1 MNASEIETLRIL
13 LQSSK
18 AMGIAIAKIAS
29 LQNRI
34 TQLEDECNKYAEDF
48 WGNCG
53 TTSVFVPPYPDNPLT
68 KERRE
73 RTK

>member
-18 AMGIAIAKIAS
+18 ALGIAIAKIAS

-34 TQLEDECNKYAEDF
+34 NQLEDECNEHAENF

-68 KERRE
+68 KERKE
-73 RTK
+73 NK